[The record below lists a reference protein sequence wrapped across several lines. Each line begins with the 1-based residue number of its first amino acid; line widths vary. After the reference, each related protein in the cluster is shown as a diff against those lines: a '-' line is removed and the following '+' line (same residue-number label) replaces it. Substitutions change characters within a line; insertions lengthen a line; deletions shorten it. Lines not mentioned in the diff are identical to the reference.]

1 MHALDHRL
9 GRPAARGLLRRAP
22 AFRGLWL
29 ARAVSY
35 TGDGISQVAIVV
47 FASASGPAAVGLALL
62 ANTAPR
68 LLGPLAGALADR
80 VERRRLMAA
89 CQLAQG
95 LVMAMLATLPPAL
108 PTLLALSAV
117 AGLLATVFGPAA
129 RSVTPRLVDRQD
141 LGRANAMLGTALNLQ
156 VVLGPALGGLLV
168 AHGGVR
174 TAFAVDALSF
184 AVSAVLLW
192 RLPRLRADRRGRR
205 SPGLLADTLTGLAY
219 LARTPGPRALVLG
232 LLLLVSFAAVD
243 NVALVFLVRDTL
255 GGHVRDYGAVQAA
268 YGLGMLA
275 ASVTVTRAFA
285 RRSPLVLL
293 AAGIA
298 ATGAGTLLTGL
309 APAVGVAAAWQALAG
324 SGNAVENIA
333 TDTAVQQVVPPHL
346 LGRVFGATGT
356 AAQAGSAVAY
366 AAGGPL
372 LAATSPRAVFV
383 IAAAGVFAAL
393 LVLLP
398 LRRPPARPPA
408 PAAS

>member
-1 MHALDHRL
+1 MKTL
-9 GRPAARGLLRRAP
+9 GGPPSRSLLRRAP

-80 VERRRLMAA
+80 VERRRLMTA

-95 LVMAMLATLPPAL
+95 LVMAVLAALPPAL

-129 RSVTPRLVDRQD
+129 RSVTPRLVDQQD

-168 AHGGVR
+168 AYGGTR

-184 AVSAVLLW
+184 AVSAALLAS
-192 RLPRLRADRRGRR
+192 LPRLRADRRGQR

-219 LARTPGPRALVLG
+219 IARTPGPRALVLG

-255 GGHVRDYGAVQAA
+255 GGDVRDYGAVQAA

-285 RRSPLVLL
+285 RRSPLALL

-298 ATGAGTLLTGL
+298 ATGAGALLTGL
-309 APAVGVAAAWQALAG
+309 APAVGMAAAWQALAG
-324 SGNAVENIA
+324 AGNAVENIA
-333 TDTAVQQVVPPHL
+333 NDTAVQQVVPRHL

-383 IAAAGVFAAL
+383 IAAAGVFATL
-393 LVLLP
+393 LVLIP
-398 LRRPPARPPA
+398 LRRALGQLPGA